1 MIILTIILI
10 IYLIIRIYK
19 TATAPNPNSPINLS
33 TLDELEQNPEFKEF
47 TENFLCGLDFIQEI
61 DDFPDEDSSKLKQ
74 NGYIERMIN
83 QKTIPED
90 NTILN
95 NYFRAVLD
103 SENKKTVYCY
113 YYTTFKNAEEYGI
126 YYRIGLGRMFNVFD
140 KHIDRD
146 KKKILLNKND
156 YKITYKSLQRIFIK
170 NDEDIAKVLP
180 KGVIIPIWD
189 WSFYIRGI
197 DCSDLGKNITN
208 EQFWE
213 YAQTTFLNEVLLT
226 VEEIWKETCKAENKV
241 FDEEKQQLINFAKK
255 TLIRKAV
262 YMGLGAV

>member
-1 MIILTIILI
+1 MAIIANAMFD
-10 IYLIIRIYK
+10 RD
-19 TATAPNPNSPINLS
+19 P
-33 TLDELEQNPEFKEF
+33 
-47 TENFLCGLDFIQEI
+47 
-61 DDFPDEDSSKLKQ
+61 
-74 NGYIERMIN
+74 
-83 QKTIPED
+83 
-90 NTILN
+90 ILN
-95 NYFRAVLD
+95 SVSMAWLGIIAYSLQIYFDFSGYSDMA
-103 SENKKTVYCY
+103 
-113 YYTTFKNAEEYGI
+113 
-126 YYRIGLGRMFNVFD
+126 IGLGRMFNVFD

-156 YKITYKSLQRIFIK
+156 YKITYRSLQRIFIK

>member
-19 TATAPNPNSPINLS
+19 TATAPNPNSPINLPTIDQMKQDPEYKELAE
-33 TLDELEQNPEFKEF
+33 TL
-47 TENFLCGLDFIQEI
+47 LCGLDFIQEI
-61 DDFPDEDSSKLKQ
+61 DDFPTEYSSELQQ
-74 NGYIERMIN
+74 NGFIEKIIH
-83 QKTIPED
+83 QKTIPEE
-90 NTILN
+90 NTIMK

-113 YYTTFKNAEEYGI
+113 YYNVIKNTEGYGI
-126 YYRIGLGRMFNVFD
+126 VYRIGLGSIFNIFD
-140 KHIDRD
+140 KYIDKD
-146 KKKILLNKND
+146 NKKILLNKND
-156 YKITYKSLQRIFIK
+156 YKITYRSLQRLFIK
-170 NDEDIAKVLP
+170 NDEDIVKALS

-197 DCSDLGKNITN
+197 DYSDLGENITN

-241 FDEEKQQLINFAKK
+241 LDEEKQQLINFAKK

>member
-1 MIILTIILI
+1 
-10 IYLIIRIYK
+10 
-19 TATAPNPNSPINLS
+19 
-33 TLDELEQNPEFKEF
+33 
-47 TENFLCGLDFIQEI
+47 
-61 DDFPDEDSSKLKQ
+61 
-74 NGYIERMIN
+74 
-83 QKTIPED
+83 
-90 NTILN
+90 
-95 NYFRAVLD
+95 
-103 SENKKTVYCY
+103 
-113 YYTTFKNAEEYGI
+113 
-126 YYRIGLGRMFNVFD
+126 MFNVFY

-156 YKITYKSLQRIFIK
+156 YKITYRSLQRISIK